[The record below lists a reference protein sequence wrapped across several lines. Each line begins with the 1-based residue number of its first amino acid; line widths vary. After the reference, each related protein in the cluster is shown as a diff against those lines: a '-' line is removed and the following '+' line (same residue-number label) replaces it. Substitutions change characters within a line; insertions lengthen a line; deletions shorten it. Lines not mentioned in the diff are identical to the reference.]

1 MQSRKGSLSIESE
14 NMFPIIKKWLYSDHD
29 IFIRELVSNG
39 CDAITKLKK
48 LDIMGEYTIPDD
60 YKASIQVV
68 VDTEG
73 KSISFTDTGLGMT
86 EDEVDEYINQVA
98 FSGATD
104 FLEKYKDKANE
115 EQIIGH
121 FGLGFYSAFM
131 VADRVT
137 IDTLILERGCDT
149 CTLGVRRRYQCSR
162 CQNGDKSEVGTDYS
176 HFIYQRTVLNL
187 QMSTV

>member
-1 MQSRKGSLSIESE
+1 
-14 NMFPIIKKWLYSDHD
+14 
-29 IFIRELVSNG
+29 
-39 CDAITKLKK
+39 
-48 LDIMGEYTIPDD
+48 MGEYTIPDD

-121 FGLGFYSAFM
+121 FC
-131 VADRVT
+131 V
-137 IDTLILERGCDT
+137 
-149 CTLGVRRRYQCSR
+149 
-162 CQNGDKSEVGTDYS
+162 
-176 HFIYQRTVLNL
+176 
-187 QMSTV
+187 